1 MPFNSLLEMCLQKG
15 SVLCIHSNASRQ
27 SAVSDFGVGV
37 ASWEMWGAASVGRA
51 EVESEVLW
59 V

>member
-1 MPFNSLLEMCLQKG
+1 MLFNSLLEMHLQKG
-15 SVLCIHSNASRQ
+15 SVLCICSNVARQ

-37 ASWEMWGAASVGRA
+37 ASWEIWGAASVGGA